1 MLKTEG
7 NLGSV
12 RVASPMPDSVSSC
25 ITASS
30 LENSRLVIL
39 EFPKSTGAFTYG
51 KVEEPW
57 ASVEHGA
64 VLVVVDECYVLQLW
78 GIVKWYVNPCQ
89 FQVHLSQRS
98 HTLNV
103 DLQSVILWVTNCH

>member
-57 ASVEHGA
+57 ASVEHGV

-78 GIVKWYVNPCQ
+78 GNVKRYVSPCQ
-89 FQVHLSQRS
+89 LQVHPSQRF
-98 HTLNV
+98 HTLNA
-103 DLQSVILWVTNCH
+103 DCQRILLWVAHCH